1 MSDREFEKREF
12 EKELDLDVNRTD
24 NASSDDDLV
33 LNEELSQKYS
43 EVMND
48 IAEDIDEINADLN
61 SKDSSGFEDLAAFE
75 SEEHGE
81 ASEDVYQFSDA
92 SSTAEIDTSEIIKKI
107 SEGYDVGGVA
117 EDAAVLETNTDG
129 VRDFELMTCDECR
142 GLLYDYVSEL
152 TNPFK
157 SRSVENH
164 VSTCPS
170 CKLELDDIKDMLSV
184 MHNAET
190 MSLPDGFKESLHS
203 RLVGESVNVI
213 KEYNE
218 LNPAPAWLQDKFKNA
233 FYTAKDKTEEFIQNA
248 NWRVLAPAAL
258 SAVLVVGVTSTGI
271 YQTMKSSD
279 EMYDF
284 SDESLF
290 AAEATARPSASGL
303 DEYIE
308 DYESDRGSS
317 SSPRSTSSP
326 RSSARPYST
335 ASPSSSMTLPGS
347 VSSGS
352 SSSSTTPR
360 SSSSTTIPRS
370 SSSSSSRSSTSSG
383 TTTRSSSSSAR
394 ATATPR
400 PATTNRTTTS
410 SSSTTTRRATTA
422 TPTPTPAR
430 YVTPNI
436 ILPSFPAPSE
446 TASSRQYTTP
456 EIILPDMNEVAQAAA
471 AAQAAEASAAEE
483 AESAAVSGGGGGG
496 SSQPEASAD
505 TPAVYSGGS
514 AEETGQPETS
524 VDAASA
530 AQTTASP
537 ATASP
542 SPTLSPSPGPS
553 MTPAPIERNEEGET
567 DSYAELSEDTL
578 SEYYEVNAMAA
589 DAEAF
594 EKLASS
600 EYAKNSRLEE
610 IVQAADN
617 KTVQRLT
624 ICLTEDEFKEFLEYI
639 KDNEDIISFEEDVDS
654 IDTENG
660 VMIIIEKPEI

>member
-61 SKDSSGFEDLAAFE
+61 SKDSSSFEDLAAFE

-81 ASEDVYQFSDA
+81 AADDVYQFSDA

-117 EDAAVLETNTDG
+117 EDAAVLETNSDG

-218 LNPAPAWLQDKFKNA
+218 LNPAPAGLQDKFKNA

-317 SSPRSTSSP
+317 SPRSTSSP

-383 TTTRSSSSSAR
+383 TTTRSSSAR

-400 PATTNRTTTS
+400 PTTSSRTTAS
-410 SSSTTTRRATTA
+410 SSSTTTRRTTTA

-436 ILPSFPAPSE
+436 ILPSFPTPSE

-542 SPTLSPSPGPS
+542 SPTLSPSPS

-567 DSYAELSEDTL
+567 DSYAELSDDAL
-578 SEYYEVNAMAA
+578 SEYYEVNAAAA

-639 KDNEDIISFEEDVDS
+639 EDNEDIISFEEDVDS

>member
-1 MSDREFEKREF
+1 MSDSEFEKREF
-12 EKELDLDVNRTD
+12 EKEFGLDVNRTD
-24 NASSDDDLV
+24 NASSGDDLA

-75 SEEHGE
+75 SEEYGD
-81 ASEDVYQFSDA
+81 AADDVYQFNDA

-107 SEGYDVGGVA
+107 SEGYDAGGVP
-117 EDAAVLETNTDG
+117 EDTAVLETNTGDG

-184 MHNAET
+184 MHNAEA
-190 MSLPDGFKESLHS
+190 MPLPDGFKESLHS

-218 LNPAPAWLQDKFKNA
+218 LNPAPAGLQDKFKNA

-308 DYESDRGSS
+308 DYEGDAGSS

-383 TTTRSSSSSAR
+383 TTTRSSSAR

-400 PATTNRTTTS
+400 PTTSSRTTTS
-410 SSSTTTRRATTA
+410 SSSSTTRRTTTA
-422 TPTPTPAR
+422 TPTPTPAQ

-483 AESAAVSGGGGGG
+483 AESAAVSGGGG
-496 SSQPEASAD
+496 SSQPEASGD
-505 TPAVYSGGS
+505 TSAVYSGGS
-514 AEETGQPETS
+514 EEETGQPETS
-524 VDAASA
+524 EDTATS
-530 AQTTASP
+530 AQTTEAP

-542 SPTLSPSPGPS
+542 SPTPSASPSPS
-553 MTPAPIERNEEGET
+553 MTPAPIVRNEEGET

-578 SEYYEVNAMAA
+578 SEYYEVNATVA

-600 EYAKNSRLEE
+600 EYAKNSRLDE
-610 IVQAADN
+610 IVQASDN
-617 KTVQRLT
+617 NAIQRLT
-624 ICLTEDEFKEFLEYI
+624 ICMTEDEFKEFLEYI
-639 KDNEDIISFEEDVDS
+639 EDNKDIISFEEDVNS